1 MEDNARPAQ
10 KKWLVPAL
18 LAVVIL
24 LLAVVLIVV
33 LSGRG
38 GEPANDGPDEDIAA
52 AGTPKIGYAE
62 GVTVVEDPDALQKA
76 VDEMYA
82 KAAEGGVGLEYKNDA
97 FSTDGTNFE
106 CYIANAASNKYDMYI
121 QIFADDALTD
131 ELYLSQLLRP
141 GTAFDKLELEHSLD
155 AGDHRVYVA
164 FTQVEEDLS
173 TIHAQV
179 MVTMDFHVNAE

>member
-1 MEDNARPAQ
+1 MESKPSLIRRG
-10 KKWLVPAL
+10 LT
-18 LAVVIL
+18 L
-24 LLAVVLIVV
+24 LLALCMV
-33 LSGRG
+33 LSCAACSSAE
-38 GEPANDGPDEDIAA
+38 EPEDSPSETP
-52 AGTPKIGYAE
+52 AGAKIGYAE

-76 VDEMYA
+76 VDEMYE
-82 KAAEGGVGLEYKNDA
+82 KAAEGGIGLEYKNDA

-131 ELYLSQLLRP
+131 ELYLSGLLRP

-155 AGDHRVYVA
+155 TGDHRVYVA
-164 FTQVEEDLS
+164 LTQVEEDMA

-179 MVTMDFHVNAE
+179 MVTMDFHVNTQS

>member
-1 MEDNARPAQ
+1 MESKHRFRRCGLAM
-10 KKWLVPAL
+10 L
-18 LAVVIL
+18 LAVCL
-24 LLAVVLIVV
+24 LLSCTACQ
-33 LSGRG
+33 S
-38 GEPANDGPDEDIAA
+38 EEKPEQSQ
-52 AGTPKIGYAE
+52 TPKIGYAE

-97 FSTDGTNFE
+97 FSTDGLNFE
-106 CYIANAASNKYDMYI
+106 CYIANASNNKYDMYI
-121 QIFADDALTD
+121 QIFADEALTD

-141 GTAFDKLELEHSLD
+141 GTAFDALELERELD
-155 AGDHRVYVA
+155 PGDHRVYVA
-164 FTQVEEDLS
+164 FTQVEEDLA